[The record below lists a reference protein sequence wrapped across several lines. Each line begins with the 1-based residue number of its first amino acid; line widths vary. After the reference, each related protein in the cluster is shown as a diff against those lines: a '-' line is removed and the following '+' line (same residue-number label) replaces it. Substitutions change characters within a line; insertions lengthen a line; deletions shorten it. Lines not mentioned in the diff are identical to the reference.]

1 MGKVIY
7 LDLYRKEKESNNEQI
22 KFDFPLKGKPMSKDD
37 MYSLL
42 DNYKHDDYLGI
53 LSMIINQFKDE

>member
-7 LDLYRKEKESNNEQI
+7 LDLYRKEKESNNKQI
-22 KFDFPLKGKPMSKDD
+22 KYDFPLKGKPMNNDD